1 MPELPEVEIIR
12 RNLTPIMNN
21 MILIDLCLRREKL
34 RFDFP
39 PNFSSSVREKRIINI
54 SRRAK
59 YLLIELENNLSII
72 VHLGMTGSF
81 IVEQSSSI
89 SSCIKPIKNPK
100 HNHVIISITNDT
112 KTKKYRIIYNDPRR
126 FGFMDLVKTSL
137 KEKYLPL
144 SKLGPEPSDKSF
156 NVSYLTHQLNKRNS
170 NLKNALLNQ
179 QIVAGLGNIYVCEA
193 LWRAKL
199 SPIRNTKS
207 LVQENCNSNPIISR
221 LIKEIKQVIT
231 DAINAGGSS
240 FRDYIHIDGSKGSF
254 QNTFSVYGK
263 DGKPCPSNCGQTVS
277 RIIQSGRSTFYCK
290 YCQK

>member
-21 MILIDLCLRREKL
+21 MILTNVCLHRKNL

-39 PNFSSSVREKRIINI
+39 PNFSSTVLGKKIINI

-59 YLLIELENNLSII
+59 YLLFELEDNLSII

-81 IVEQSSSI
+81 TIERSESI
-89 SSCIKPIKNPK
+89 SSCTKPTKDPR
-100 HNHVIISITNDT
+100 HNHVTIDLTDDT

-126 FGFMDLVKTSL
+126 FGFMDLVETSL
-137 KEKYLPL
+137 KHQHPYLRE
-144 SKLGPEPSDKSF
+144 LGPEPTDKKF
-156 NVSYLTHQLNKRNS
+156 NASYLAYHFHKRNN

-179 QIVAGLGNIYVCEA
+179 KIVAGLGNIYVCEA

-199 SPIRNTKS
+199 SPIRSTKS
-207 LVQENCNSNPIISR
+207 LVQKHEDSKDLISI
-221 LIKEIKQVIT
+221 LIQEIKTVLI

-240 FRDYIHIDGSKGSF
+240 LRDYVHVDGSTGSF
-254 QNTFSVYGK
+254 QNALSVYGK
-263 DGKPCPSNCGQTVS
+263 AGEPCLSNCGQTIN
-277 RIIQSGRSTFYCK
+277 RIVQAGRSTFYCT